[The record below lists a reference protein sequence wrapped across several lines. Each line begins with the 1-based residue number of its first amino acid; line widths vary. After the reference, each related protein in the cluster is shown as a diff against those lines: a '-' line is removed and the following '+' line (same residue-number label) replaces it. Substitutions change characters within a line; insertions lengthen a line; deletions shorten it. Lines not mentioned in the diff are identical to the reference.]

1 MKEQLNL
8 KSFKQ
13 WRYRNRIGYE
23 WVLKLRRHHT
33 HTSPT
38 GKQLFLGREL
48 FLSCPRSSS
57 ATCNTSIADSQ
68 YNTNWINF
76 SWRSSTFL
84 LITKYDM
91 CARRNAF
98 LNNQSKMHFFQ
109 SWPPGRRFWIFDNNV
124 YRHQNGWSC
133 NKIDRMEHNSYG
145 IEIRIKFYCE
155 FKDRIFFVSFLST
168 LERSSDSRALIF
180 LFWLFASLMK

>member
-1 MKEQLNL
+1 MQKYIMYYDIVLYKFPILMNMQIKLIIIKLILSLLPYLVCMKEQLNL

-48 FLSCPRSSS
+48 FLGCPRSSS

-98 LNNQSKMHFFQ
+98 LK
-109 SWPPGRRFWIFDNNV
+109 
-124 YRHQNGWSC
+124 
-133 NKIDRMEHNSYG
+133 
-145 IEIRIKFYCE
+145 
-155 FKDRIFFVSFLST
+155 
-168 LERSSDSRALIF
+168 
-180 LFWLFASLMK
+180 